1 MGARPGDTADLNRS
15 AVTEPRTIGDFLRA
29 ARRKRRVS
37 IERAAEETRI
47 RADYLMRMES
57 DEMDFLAPAY
67 VRGFLRSYA
76 RFLGMDADPLVKEFD
91 RRFGTDRAEPG
102 QIAALERRA
111 KSAPRQRSKTGRW
124 TVAAWIA
131 AVALLGLGVLGVL
144 NGPPDRSET
153 PAAGGDGGRGDDDRV
168 ASPTPSPSPSKTR
181 PPRREVIAFNNG
193 IELEVVATRAD
204 CWVTVTADGA
214 SVYTSNPPLA
224 VGQRAGPFQAE
235 ESMDVVLG
243 NAYGVDLIVNG
254 RRLGPLGAQGEV
266 TTINLPEDVESLL

>member
-1 MGARPGDTADLNRS
+1 M
-15 AVTEPRTIGDFLRA
+15 TESRTIGDFLRA

-76 RFLGMDADPLVKEFD
+76 RFLGLDAGPLVREFD
-91 RRFGTDRAEPG
+91 RRYGTERSDPG

-111 KSAPRQRSKTGRW
+111 KRAPRQRRTTGRW
-124 TVAAWIA
+124 TIAAWIA
-131 AVALLGLGVLGVL
+131 ALALLSLGIIGVM
-144 NGPPDRSET
+144 NGPEEDGR
-153 PAAGGDGGRGDDDRV
+153 AGRVAGGARGSEPDEERP
-168 ASPTPSPSPSKTR
+168 ASPTPSPSPQETR
-181 PPRREVIAFNNG
+181 EPRREVIAFEDG
-193 IELEVVATRAD
+193 IELEIVAVRAD

-214 SVYTSNPPLA
+214 KVYTSTPSLA
-224 VGQRAGPFQAE
+224 VGERAGPFTAE
-235 ESMDVVLG
+235 ESMDIVLG

-254 RRLGPLGAQGEV
+254 RRFGPLGEQGEV
-266 TTINLPEDVESLL
+266 STINLPEDIESLL

>member
-1 MGARPGDTADLNRS
+1 
-15 AVTEPRTIGDFLRA
+15 
-29 ARRKRRVS
+29 
-37 IERAAEETRI
+37 
-47 RADYLMRMES
+47 
-57 DEMDFLAPAY
+57 MDFLAPAY

-76 RFLGMDADPLVKEFD
+76 RFLGLDADPLVKEFD

-131 AVALLGLGVLGVL
+131 AVALLSLGVIGVL
-144 NGPPDRSET
+144 NGPESREGSQT
-153 PAAGGDGGRGDDDRV
+153 PTAGDGQRQDDDDRV
-168 ASPTPSPSPSKTR
+168 ASPKPSPSPSETR
-181 PPRREVIAFNNG
+181 PPRREVIAFNDG
-193 IELEVVATRAD
+193 IELEVIATRAD
-204 CWVTVTADGA
+204 CWVTITADGA
-214 SVYTSNPPLA
+214 KVYTSNPPLA
-224 VGQRAGPFQAE
+224 VGQRAGPFTAE

-254 RRLGPLGAQGEV
+254 RRLGPLGEQGEV

>member
-1 MGARPGDTADLNRS
+1 MTGS
-15 AVTEPRTIGDFLRA
+15 RTIGDFLRA

-76 RFLGMDADPLVKEFD
+76 RFLGLDPDPLIREFD
-91 RRFGTDRAEPG
+91 RRYGTERSDPG

-111 KSAPRQRSKTGRW
+111 KSAPRQRRTKSRW
-124 TVAAWIA
+124 SVAAWIA
-131 AVALLGLGVLGVL
+131 ALALLSLGVIGVM
-144 NGPPDRSET
+144 NGPE
-153 PAAGGDGGRGDDDRV
+153 GDGGPASRV
-168 ASPTPSPSPSKTR
+168 AGDTSDDEANEDRPATPSPSPTPEQTR
-181 PPRREVIAFNNG
+181 EPRREVIAFEDG
-193 IELEVVATRAD
+193 IELEIVASRAD

-214 SVYTSNPPLA
+214 TVYTSNPPLA
-224 VGQRAGPFQAE
+224 LGQRAGPFTAE
-235 ESMDVVLG
+235 ESMDIVLG

-266 TTINLPEDVESLL
+266 TTINLPEDIESLL